1 MKKIWKRIV
10 VQSSR
15 RTLIERVREKFSDK
29 LLDLSSP
36 GITDIMIFKEAAP
49 KTFKIEDREDIDIK
63 KKELPKK
70 SWWNIAATIGRRQSF
85 FQQFPKMYYQ
95 TLIFQMF

>member
-1 MKKIWKRIV
+1 M
-10 VQSSR
+10 
-15 RTLIERVREKFSDK
+15 
-29 LLDLSSP
+29 LDLSSP

-95 TLIFQMF
+95 TLITYPNVLIRNMVAKFVGKKTPIY